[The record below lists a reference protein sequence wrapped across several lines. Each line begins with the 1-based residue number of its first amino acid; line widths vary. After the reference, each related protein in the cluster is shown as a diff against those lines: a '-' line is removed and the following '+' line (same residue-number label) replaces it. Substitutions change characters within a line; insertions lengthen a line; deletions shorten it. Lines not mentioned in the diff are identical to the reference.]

1 MARGGREGVGAAQA
15 RGDRRGGGGLVRGR
29 GGALVRV
36 MGGGGAAAAAP
47 QSEPETPLASPT
59 PLRAAAHAAPRALL
73 RHRPRGSG
81 GTRWT
86 EGDRWRE
93 RGWGGLSVVS
103 SRARAPEGC
112 ASLAAAPEAVKL
124 DTAEGGRGGRGG
136 AVFESIASISPARA
150 RHNHVRPSLQRCH
163 RRQEMMLR
171 MRGQQPERGTV
182 WHSARGWPV
191 LNN

>member
-36 MGGGGAAAAAP
+36 MGGGGPAAAAP

-136 AVFESIASISPARA
+136 RRVRKHREHLACTRSSQSCPSKPPTLPPPAGDDAPDERPTSRA
-150 RHNHVRPSLQRCH
+150 RHSLAFGS
-163 RRQEMMLR
+163 R
-171 MRGQQPERGTV
+171 MAGPE
-182 WHSARGWPV
+182 
-191 LNN
+191 